1 MGIMPFTPMGS
12 TVTFT
17 AATTAPTPVQAL
29 SSTPG
34 GTQYRVH
41 NQGNAVVYL
50 GIGPN
55 AAAATTMA
63 NATPTGSTI
72 SMVPS
77 SVEVFTFNA
86 NQYFT
91 AVTASGTSVVWVTP
105 GDGA

>member
-1 MGIMPFTPMGS
+1 MGIMPFTPQGN

-29 SSTPG
+29 SSTIG
-34 GTQYRVH
+34 ATQYRIH
-41 NQGNAVVYL
+41 NSGNVAIY
-50 GIGPN
+50 IGVGLTAN
-55 AAAATTMA
+55 AATTMA
-63 NATPTGSTI
+63 NTTPTGSTI
-72 SMVPS
+72 TMVPS

-91 AVTASGTSVVWVTP
+91 AATASGSSVVYVTP

>member
-1 MGIMPFTPMGS
+1 MGIMPFTPMGN

-29 SSTPG
+29 STTVG

-41 NQGNAVVYL
+41 NSGNVAIY
-50 GIGPN
+50 IGFGSTAN
-55 AAAATTMA
+55 AATAMA
-63 NATPTGSTI
+63 NTTPTGSTI
-72 SMVPS
+72 TMVPS

-91 AVTASGTSVVWVTP
+91 AVTASGSSVVYVTP